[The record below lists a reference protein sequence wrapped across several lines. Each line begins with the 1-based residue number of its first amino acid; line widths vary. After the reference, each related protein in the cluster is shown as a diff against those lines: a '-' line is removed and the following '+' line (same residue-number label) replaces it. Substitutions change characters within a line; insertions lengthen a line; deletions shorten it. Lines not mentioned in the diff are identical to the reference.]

1 MDPITTAIIAAI
13 AAGATAGV
21 TESAK
26 QAVVDAYEALK
37 ALLKKK
43 FGGHSEVVKSVEG
56 LETRPDSSSRKNVL
70 QEEVTTAKADQDPDL
85 IQAAQVLL
93 DLIGAQPGGGQHIQN
108 ASGSYIAQAD
118 RGSTAQVQVN
128 QPRGVQ

>member
-1 MDPITTAIIAAI
+1 MDPITTAIVAAI
-13 AAGATAGV
+13 TAGATAGV

-43 FGGHSEVVKSVEG
+43 FGSQSEVVKSIEG

-70 QEEVTTAKADQDPDL
+70 HEEVAAVKADQDTDL
-85 IQAAQVLL
+85 LQAAQVLL
-93 DLIGAQPGGGQHIQN
+93 DRIGAQPSGGQHIQN
-108 ASGSYIAQAD
+108 ATGSYIAQAD
-118 RGSTAQVQVN
+118 RGSTAQVNVN
-128 QPRGVQ
+128 QP